1 MRSSNR
7 GAHNSSTHVSS
18 TRPVSSTN
26 GTYHSASS
34 IVSGGTNDRYS
45 STTYNRET
53 QRAILTALTKLQ
65 QDLQN
70 ISDRLNRLE
79 TIANL
84 LQQVRPIL
92 PYFSSLFSSLSF

>member
-1 MRSSNR
+1 MSSSNR
-7 GAHNSSTHVSS
+7 GEHHLSTHLPS
-18 TRPVSSTN
+18 TRSMNSTN
-26 GTYHSASS
+26 GVHHPASS
-34 IVSGGTNDRYS
+34 IASGGTNGRYS

-53 QRAILTALTKLQ
+53 QRAILNALTKLQ

-84 LQQVRPIL
+84 LQQVRSLIPRFFSF
-92 PYFSSLFSSLSF
+92 FSSF